1 MTTLADIQTSAILG
15 VDVSVENM
23 AIALASS
30 TDDYAVENFIAKLI
44 FAVNKYENTLVDS
57 TTPAKTNATWGV
69 SGSGIVSF
77 SVKGLCNFTGGV
89 PSIGEPAV

>member
-1 MTTLADIQTSAILG
+1 MTTLANIQTEAILG
-15 VDVSVENM
+15 DDVTVEG
-23 AIALASS
+23 LAVQLANSN
-30 TDDYAVENFIAKLI
+30 DDYAVENFIAKLI

-77 SVKGLCNFTGGV
+77 SVKGLCNFEGGV
-89 PSIGEPAV
+89 PSIGVAA

>member
-1 MTTLADIQTSAILG
+1 MTTLANIETIAILG
-15 VDVSVENM
+15 DDVTVEGL
-23 AIALASS
+23 AAQLASS
-30 TDDYAVENFIAKLI
+30 NDPYAVENFIGKLT

-77 SVKGLCNFTGGV
+77 SVKGLCNFEGGV
-89 PSIGEPAV
+89 PSIGVAA

>member
-1 MTTLADIQTSAILG
+1 MTRIVDIQTAAILG
-15 VDVSVENM
+15 DDVTVDGLAV
-23 AIALASS
+23 ALAASA
-30 TDDYAVENFIAKLI
+30 DPYAVENFIGKLI

-69 SGSGIVSF
+69 SGSGIASF

-89 PSIGEPAV
+89 PSIGEPA